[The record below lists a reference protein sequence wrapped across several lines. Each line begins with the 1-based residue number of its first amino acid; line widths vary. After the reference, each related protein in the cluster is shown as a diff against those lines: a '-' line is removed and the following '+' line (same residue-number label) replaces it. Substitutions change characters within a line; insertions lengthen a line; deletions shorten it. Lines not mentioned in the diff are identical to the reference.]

1 MFFFCAYSMIRKTIR
16 KNHVGWLC
24 AVFRKAFP
32 GGFFYFEADIFGRGP
47 MGSCHVVLRP
57 DRLPEKN
64 G

>member
-1 MFFFCAYSMIRKTIR
+1 MIRKTIR

-47 MGSCHVVLRP
+47 MVSCHVVLRP